1 MKVKQKKRHS
11 ILLPRRER
19 NVNVAT
25 ALLPTHSEAAS
36 FWKKKAKQLSLRQK
50 CKKKRSKIA
59 LHYRKGGGEKPALC
73 FCESINP
80 VKLT

>member
-50 CKKKRSKIA
+50 CKKNAKKLPSIIG
-59 LHYRKGGGEKPALC
+59 KGEEKNQHC
-73 FCESINP
+73 VS
-80 VKLT
+80 VRVLTL